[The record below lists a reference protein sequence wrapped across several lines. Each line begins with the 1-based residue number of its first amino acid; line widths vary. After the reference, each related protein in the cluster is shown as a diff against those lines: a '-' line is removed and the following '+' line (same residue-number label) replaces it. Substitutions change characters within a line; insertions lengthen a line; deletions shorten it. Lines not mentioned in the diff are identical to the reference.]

1 MRFTYKKKSKPTV
14 VIAKTKAPQSFKI
27 HGTRSKSKPTTSAV
41 ASITKPRRQSKSKP
55 TSSAIASTTKPGP
68 QSKSKPTSSAVAS
81 TTKPGPRSKSQPTR
95 SAVASTTKEGPRSKS
110 KPTSSAVASTT
121 NTEAEGEPGKKIV
134 AKKKSDSVEL
144 HSLSLP
150 GLTISL
156 PSGASR
162 AITETMESIACK
174 SKGGETPEKQFTPNS
189 TNKSPWGKKAINHAN
204 VHSSFD
210 VGQEE
215 RFYNDTCHSSNT
227 SSQTSYHYSECSSET
242 FGSIDKNSQSSSLR
256 YSPYFRPVQ
265 SNTANREGQP
275 QAYENGSQ
283 HVKGRVEQENFTGK
297 RGTSQEQMEE
307 DPGEDFDV
315 NFSHNGDYSDREGD
329 GSNRNDYGMHR
340 GKRTDTHK
348 DSGVKEDGQGNGCG
362 SSSPREDT
370 GRYTQENRQGQT
382 TKGSSSNINRD
393 GEPMGFEGS
402 QQGGRRPPSQENN
415 LRRYNV
421 TDLWYNSPSS
431 KKKHI
436 SAMYVFNNLQN
447 LVNNIEEPTFNT
459 LIWAEILYYKVCI
472 KFQTTHGFY

>member
-1 MRFTYKKKSKPTV
+1 
-14 VIAKTKAPQSFKI
+14 
-27 HGTRSKSKPTTSAV
+27 
-41 ASITKPRRQSKSKP
+41 
-55 TSSAIASTTKPGP
+55 
-68 QSKSKPTSSAVAS
+68 
-81 TTKPGPRSKSQPTR
+81 
-95 SAVASTTKEGPRSKS
+95 
-110 KPTSSAVASTT
+110 
-121 NTEAEGEPGKKIV
+121 
-134 AKKKSDSVEL
+134 
-144 HSLSLP
+144 
-150 GLTISL
+150 
-156 PSGASR
+156 
-162 AITETMESIACK
+162 
-174 SKGGETPEKQFTPNS
+174 
-189 TNKSPWGKKAINHAN
+189 
-204 VHSSFD
+204 
-210 VGQEE
+210 
-215 RFYNDTCHSSNT
+215 
-227 SSQTSYHYSECSSET
+227 
-242 FGSIDKNSQSSSLR
+242 
-256 YSPYFRPVQ
+256 
-265 SNTANREGQP
+265 
-275 QAYENGSQ
+275 
-283 HVKGRVEQENFTGK
+283 
-297 RGTSQEQMEE
+297 MEE
-307 DPGEDFDV
+307 DLGEDSTV
-315 NFSHNGDYSDREGD
+315 NFSHNGDYFDREGD